1 MSEGLQRHMIGHAML
16 ILCLGLLAGFP
27 LATSLLDGT
36 GHPERCRA
44 AHTGNI
50 TNGLMLLGAA
60 WCVSRLALSPG
71 ALRFVGWGLILTVW
85 GNFIFYLGAALGAS
99 GRGLS
104 FGPNRFGG
112 GDLLS
117 QITFLGPL
125 PGAVIAPIALLLLAW
140 AAFAGAR
147 AEES

>member
-1 MSEGLQRHMIGHAML
+1 MSERLQGHMIGHGML

-27 LATSLLDGT
+27 LATSLLEGA
-36 GHPERCRA
+36 GHPERWRA

-50 TNGLMLLGAA
+50 TNGLMLLAAA
-60 WCVSRLALSPG
+60 WCVSRLSLSPG
-71 ALRFVGWGLILTVW
+71 ALRFVGWGLIVSVW
-85 GNFIFYLGAALGAS
+85 GNFVFYLGAALGAS

-125 PGAVIAPIALLLLAW
+125 PGALIAPAALLVLAW
-140 AAFAGAR
+140 AAFKLSRSPA
-147 AEES
+147 

>member
-1 MSEGLQRHMIGHAML
+1 MSERLHRLMIGHGLL

-27 LATSLLDGT
+27 LATSLLEGT
-36 GHPERCRA
+36 GHPERWRA
-44 AHTGNI
+44 AHTGNS
-50 TNGLMLLGAA
+50 TNGLMLLAAA

-71 ALRFVGWGLILTVW
+71 ALRFVAWGMILTVW
-85 GNFIFYLGAALGAS
+85 GNFVFYLGAALGAP

-117 QITFLGPL
+117 QVTFLAPL
-125 PGAVIAPIALLLLAW
+125 PGAIIAPLALLLLAW
-140 AAFAGAR
+140 AAFRSPRGQGA
-147 AEES
+147 